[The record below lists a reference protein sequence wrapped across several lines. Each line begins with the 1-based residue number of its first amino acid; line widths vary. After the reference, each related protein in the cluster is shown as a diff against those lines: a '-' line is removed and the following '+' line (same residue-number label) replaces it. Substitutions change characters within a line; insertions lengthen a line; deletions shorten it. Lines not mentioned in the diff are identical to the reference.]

1 MIFLFIKTFCHRGH
15 RDHRGL
21 NTIKAMKYDAYLA
34 GSKPETRNSSPKF
47 YYILFFSVTSVSS
60 VANEIKNP
68 NFLGE
73 KVGVLLI

>member
-1 MIFLFIKTFCHRGH
+1 
-15 RDHRGL
+15 
-21 NTIKAMKYDAYLA
+21 MKYDAYLA